1 MKTISL
7 KGASWD
13 SVFLSFSKVLT
24 LLLSILSAKILSTG
38 LSLEDYGTYSQA
50 NLVVT
55 VGTSIILLGM
65 PDALNF
71 YFNSRN
77 GETSD
82 RVRFKIINTV
92 FFIEIILGLLFTLA
106 VILGQDLIATY
117 FSNPAVKYLLPIAAV
132 LPLFANVMYFYQ
144 IMYVA
149 VGRAK
154 LMAVYSLTLTVVRIV
169 AVYLSVYILNNLVW
183 IYAAILC
190 MDFLQVSIYH
200 IELRKRNIRINPFR
214 ISLKHIRPIIAYGLP
229 MGIYAITNSFTRDLD
244 KLIIGRLGGTEQL
257 AIYSNCSKILPLDFF
272 VTSFAMVLIP
282 YIYRRVSEGC
292 REESVE
298 LFSNYLKV
306 GYYTVWTLGTM
317 VLIAPDSMISFL
329 YSDVYVSGRI
339 VFTLYILDSMLRFAS
354 VHLIL
359 TAAGKSK
366 KVMFYSILSL
376 GLNLVLN
383 ISFYYIWGMIG
394 PAIAT
399 VIAAIVYTLLILQD
413 TIKVIKAKWTEV
425 FHVKE
430 IAVFLTSLIV
440 MWFVGT
446 LLDELLNYVG
456 LHQYI
461 SMFLS
466 MAVFGVAILLLHFKK
481 IIRVF
486 KKINSFKL

>member
-1 MKTISL
+1 
-7 KGASWD
+7 
-13 SVFLSFSKVLT
+13 
-24 LLLSILSAKILSTG
+24 
-38 LSLEDYGTYSQA
+38 
-50 NLVVT
+50 
-55 VGTSIILLGM
+55 
-65 PDALNF
+65 
-71 YFNSRN
+71 
-77 GETSD
+77 
-82 RVRFKIINTV
+82 
-92 FFIEIILGLLFTLA
+92 
-106 VILGQDLIATY
+106 
-117 FSNPAVKYLLPIAAV
+117 
-132 LPLFANVMYFYQ
+132 
-144 IMYVA
+144 
-149 VGRAK
+149 
-154 LMAVYSLTLTVVRIV
+154 
-169 AVYLSVYILNNLVW
+169 
-183 IYAAILC
+183 

-282 YIYRRVSEGC
+282 YIYRRVSEGR